1 MHTCDNKYISY
12 LQAFRGKLGNVFI
25 EYLIGGNVTSAE
37 ATVFTDKLTN
47 AICTDTG
54 LPACQFYQKRVYE
67 VQDTPSPYLCF
78 LPITVRCTPLKPAST
93 LITPSLDPSRVME
106 AAQ

>member
-1 MHTCDNKYISY
+1 MHTYDNKYISY

-67 VQDTPSPYLCF
+67 VQNTPYTLPLF
-78 LPITVRCTPLKPAST
+78 LTNYRRCTPLKPASP
-93 LITPSLDPSRVME
+93 L
-106 AAQ
+106 